1 MGENMTLLID
11 PETRDLVFDAEGSF
25 QKIYDEDTVVQ
36 NIRHALV
43 TWKQE
48 FFADPEH
55 GTDYER
61 IMGTNQ
67 NEIEVEE
74 IKEILRE
81 AIFQE
86 PNVSRIDTMTVTYDG
101 RSISE
106 EFSATLVN
114 DEQISLE
121 VTA

>member
-1 MGENMTLLID
+1 MDENMTLLID
-11 PETRDLVFDAEGSF
+11 PETRDRVFDEDGSF
-25 QKIYDEDTVVQ
+25 QKIYVEDTVVQ
-36 NIRHALV
+36 NVRHALV

-61 IMGTNQ
+61 ILGTNQ
-67 NEIEVEE
+67 NEIETEE

-86 PNVSRIDTMTVTYDG
+86 SDISRISEMTVSYNG
-101 RSISE
+101 RSVSV
-106 EFSATLVN
+106 EFSAALV
-114 DEQISLE
+114 DGGQISLE

>member
-1 MGENMTLLID
+1 MDENMTLLID
-11 PETRDLVFDAEGSF
+11 PETRDLVFDEDGSF
-25 QKIYDEDTVVQ
+25 QKIYVEDTVVQ
-36 NIRHALV
+36 NVRHALV

-61 IMGTNQ
+61 ILGTNQ
-67 NEIEVEE
+67 NEIETEE

-86 PNVSRIDTMTVTYDG
+86 SDISRISEMTVSYNG
-101 RSISE
+101 RSVSV
-106 EFSATLVN
+106 EFSAALV
-114 DEQISLE
+114 DGGQISLE

>member
-55 GTDYER
+55 GTDFER

-101 RSISE
+101 RSISA